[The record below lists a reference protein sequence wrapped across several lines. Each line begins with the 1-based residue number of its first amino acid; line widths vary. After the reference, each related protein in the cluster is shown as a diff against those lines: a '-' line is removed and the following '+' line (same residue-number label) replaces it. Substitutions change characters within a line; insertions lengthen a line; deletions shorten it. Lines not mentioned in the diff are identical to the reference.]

1 MARRLAFGYAVI
13 ATVWCAQAFAL
24 GLGDI
29 TIHSA
34 LNQSLNAEIELLET
48 RGLNET
54 EIVAQLGTA
63 DDFKRVGIE
72 RFFFLTSLQFHVEMR
87 DGRAILRVTTDK
99 PITEPYLNFLVQV
112 VWPNGRLLK
121 EYTVLLDPPT
131 YKEQPAP
138 TVASPRRSDPGGGP
152 AGRVERTPTRP
163 DSQVSL
169 SSAPRSTPS
178 TVSSSPQDRL
188 SGDSYGMT
196 DRDDTLWKIAQ
207 RTRPT
212 DGVTVQQ
219 NMLAI
224 QRLNPEA
231 FIGNNINLLKAGYKL
246 RLPKAADVA
255 AITANE
261 AVAEVATQNQAW
273 QAYRRGES
281 LASRPTAPAESSE
294 GQALAGQV
302 DATAKK
308 AAPPVKPGPEG
319 ELRIVAGD
327 TADRGNGAGGTN
339 ADVAALEGQL
349 AAAKEEADRIAR
361 ERDEAV
367 EKLGKAT
374 SQAEQT
380 QRQIEVRDQQ
390 IAQIQEQL
398 KAAKQAQAQQT
409 GAAPAKPAVGGY
421 MALLGSP
428 MVLGGAA
435 VVLVLIVVVG
445 LMRSRSRRAED
456 DSLPTF
462 DAPAAIRAGGGER
475 SRPRVEEIADEE
487 PEIEEPAP
495 PAEEHDVVHHEGAQT
510 SDVIGEADIYIA
522 YGRYPQAVSLLLGA
536 LDDDPNRSDVRVK
549 LLEVYADTKDEAGFE
564 KHMTELLNRC
574 DDEDLLLEARELESK
589 LREEAPVAGAPAA
602 TSTKVAEAAPATLD
616 DFQLDLD
623 AADDVVAPPKRGA
636 LTGAE
641 PRSSDDLG
649 GDLGIDFKADDE
661 PTAVR
666 AQAPTARTKPDLG
679 DVAVAAGEDDEFD
692 LEDLEFEPSSRAEA
706 KAPRA
711 SKGDEG
717 DDDAFEFL
725 NEEDAATTKLD
736 LARAYI
742 DMGDEDGAR
751 EILSEVL
758 QEGSNEQQQA
768 ANELLAKLR

>member
-1 MARRLAFGYAVI
+1 MARRLAFVYAAIV
-13 ATVWCAQAFAL
+13 AVWSAQAFAL

-34 LNQSLNAEIELLET
+34 LNENLNAEIELLET
-48 RGLNET
+48 RGLSES
-54 EIVAQLGTA
+54 EIVAQLGTG
-63 DDFKRVGIE
+63 DDFKRVGVE
-72 RFFFLTSLQFHVEMR
+72 RFFFLTALQFHVEMKN
-87 DGRAILRVTTDK
+87 GQAVLRVTSDK

-138 TVASPRRSDPGGGP
+138 VVASPRRSDPGGGP

-169 SSAPRSTPS
+169 SSAPRSTQSTAPS
-178 TVSSSPQDRL
+178 SAQDRL

-207 RTRPT
+207 RTRPS

-246 RLPKAADVA
+246 RLPKESDVESVSA
-255 AITANE
+255 TE
-261 AVAEVATQNQAW
+261 AVAEVAAQNQAW
-273 QAYRRGES
+273 QAFRRGES
-281 LASRPTAPAESSE
+281 LASRPAASADASES
-294 GQALAGQV
+294 QALAGQV
-302 DATAKK
+302 DATSKRP
-308 AAPPVKPGPEG
+308 AAPVKQGPDG

-327 TADRGNGAGGTN
+327 APEKGNGSGGT
-339 ADVAALEGQL
+339 AAEAAALEGQL
-349 AAAKEEADRIAR
+349 AAAKEESDRIAR

-390 IAQIQEQL
+390 IAQMQEQL
-398 KAAKQAQAQQT
+398 KAAKQAQGQQAV
-409 GAAPAKPAVGGY
+409 AAPAKSEATGY
-421 MALLGSP
+421 AALLGSP

-435 VVLVLIVVVG
+435 VVLVLIVVAG
-445 LMRSRSRRAED
+445 LMRSRARRSD
-456 DSLPTF
+456 DDALPAFDDAASLRTTG
-462 DAPAAIRAGGGER
+462 ARA
-475 SRPRVEEIADEE
+475 RPRVEEIADEE
-487 PEIEEPAP
+487 PPPELEETVQHAEEPEVP
-495 PAEEHDVVHHEGAQT
+495 HHEGAQT

-549 LLEVYADTKDEAGFE
+549 LLEVYAETKDEAGFE

-574 DDEDLLLEARELESK
+574 DDEDLLLEARELEGK
-589 LREEAPVAGAPAA
+589 LREDAPVTATATAPA
-602 TSTKVAEAAPATLD
+602 TTKVDAPATLD

-623 AADDVVAPPKRGA
+623 ADDDKIVPPKRSA
-636 LTGAE
+636 LAADE
-641 PRSSDDLG
+641 PQASDDLG
-649 GDLGIDFKADDE
+649 GDLGIDFKTDDE
-661 PTAVR
+661 PTVVR
-666 AQAPTARTKPDLG
+666 ASTPATRAKPDHG
-679 DVAVAAGEDDEFD
+679 DVAVASAEEDEFD
-692 LEDLEFEPSSRAEA
+692 LEDLEFEPTARNEA
-706 KAPRA
+706 KPQRTK
-711 SKGDEG
+711 SGDAA
-717 DDDAFEFL
+717 DDAFEFL

-751 EILSEVL
+751 EILGEVL
-758 QEGSNEQQQA
+758 QEGSSEQQQA

>member
-1 MARRLAFGYAVI
+1 MARRLAFVCATIVAV
-13 ATVWCAQAFAL
+13 WSAQAFAL

-34 LNQSLNAEIELLET
+34 LNENLNAEIELLET
-48 RGLNET
+48 RGLSES
-54 EIVAQLGTA
+54 EIVAQLGTS

-72 RFFFLTSLQFHVEMR
+72 RFFFLTSLQFHVEMKN
-87 DGRAILRVTTDK
+87 GQAVLRVTSDK

-138 TVASPRRSDPGGGP
+138 AVASPRRSDPGGGP

-169 SSAPRSTPS
+169 SSAPRSNSSNAPS
-178 TVSSSPQDRL
+178 SAQDRL

-207 RTRPT
+207 RTRPS
-212 DGVTVQQ
+212 DAVTVQQ

-246 RLPKAADVA
+246 RLPKEADVESVSA
-255 AITANE
+255 TE
-261 AVAEVATQNQAW
+261 AVAEVAAQNQAW
-273 QAYRRGES
+273 QAFRRGES
-281 LASRPTAPAESSE
+281 LASRPATSNGASESE
-294 GQALAGQV
+294 ALAGQI
-302 DATAKK
+302 DATAKRT
-308 AAPPVKPGPEG
+308 AAPVKQGPEG

-327 TADRGNGAGGTN
+327 APEKGNGSGGT
-339 ADVAALEGQL
+339 AAETAALEGQL
-349 AAAKEEADRIAR
+349 AAAKEESDRIAR

-367 EKLGKAT
+367 DKLGKAT

-390 IAQIQEQL
+390 IAQMQEQL
-398 KAAKQAQAQQT
+398 KAAKQAQAQQAA
-409 GAAPAKPAVGGY
+409 AAPAKPEATGY
-421 MALLGSP
+421 AALLGSP

-435 VVLVLIVVVG
+435 IVLVLIVVAG
-445 LMRSRSRRAED
+445 LMRSRARRTD
-456 DSLPTF
+456 DDTLPAFDDAASLRT
-462 DAPAAIRAGGGER
+462 AGASGRA
-475 SRPRVEEIADEE
+475 RPRVEEIADEE
-487 PEIEEPAP
+487 PAPEFEEPVQH
-495 PAEEHDVVHHEGAQT
+495 AEEAEVPHHEGAQT

-549 LLEVYADTKDEAGFE
+549 LLEVYAETKDEAGFE
-564 KHMTELLNRC
+564 KHMTELLSRC
-574 DDEDLLLEARELESK
+574 DDEDLLLEARELEGK
-589 LREEAPVAGAPAA
+589 LREDAPVAATATAPA
-602 TSTKVAEAAPATLD
+602 TTKVDAPATLD

-623 AADDVVAPPKRGA
+623 GDDDK
-636 LTGAE
+636 
-641 PRSSDDLG
+641 S
-649 GDLGIDFKADDE
+649 DDE
-661 PTAVR
+661 PTVVR
-666 AQAPTARTKPDLG
+666 APTTAARAKADLG
-679 DVAVAAGEDDEFD
+679 DVAVASAEEDEFD
-692 LEDLEFEPSSRAEA
+692 LEDLEFEPPARDEA
-706 KAPRA
+706 KPQRA
-711 SKGDEG
+711 KSGDAA
-717 DDDAFEFL
+717 DDAFEFL

-751 EILSEVL
+751 EILGEVL
-758 QEGSNEQQQA
+758 QEGSSEQQQA